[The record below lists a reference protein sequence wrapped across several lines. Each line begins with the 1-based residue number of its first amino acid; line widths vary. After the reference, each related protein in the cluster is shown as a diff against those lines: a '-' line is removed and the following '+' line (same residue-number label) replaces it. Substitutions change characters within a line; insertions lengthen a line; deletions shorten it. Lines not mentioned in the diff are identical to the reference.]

1 MVQGPALV
9 EDTDEFYTPEDV
21 LEDDND
27 LDFQDAVPVEAGFA
41 LFSQCLQGL
50 AVVCVSVVVPA
61 YYLYGGEPGAG
72 RTSLAFTDRAARL

>member
-27 LDFQDAVPVEAGFA
+27 LEFQDAVPDIEAGI
-41 LFSQCLQGL
+41 CT
-50 AVVCVSVVVPA
+50 V
-61 YYLYGGEPGAG
+61 
-72 RTSLAFTDRAARL
+72 